1 VTPDPI
7 TAATGA
13 IIIGPGDVKIVPKP
27 WGEERWLVCTDRYAA
42 KLLIVREGKRL
53 SLQYHERKHETQ
65 YLQSGRLRY
74 TLDGRELIIEPGTT
88 IVLAPGTVHRMEAL
102 EDACIFEVS
111 TPELDDVVRIEDDYG
126 RQGTSDA

>member
-1 VTPDPI
+1 VTKNRAPAPG
-7 TAATGA
+7 AT
-13 IIIGPGDVKIVPKP
+13 IIAPGEVKIVPKP
-27 WGEERWLVCTDRYAA
+27 WGEERWLAVTDRYAA
-42 KLLIVREGKRL
+42 KLLFIQKGKRL

-74 TLDGRELIIEPGTT
+74 TLDGTEMIAEPGTT
-88 IVLAPGTVHRMEAL
+88 IILPPGTVHRMEAL

-126 RQGTSDA
+126 RKGTSDA